1 MDNGKTPIIQ
11 TKRLLLRE
19 MESGDFDA
27 LYAVLADSDIMQHYP
42 YTFDAA
48 RVHRWIDSN
57 MERYRVYGFGL
68 WAVCLRSTG
77 EMIGDCGLS
86 MQAIDGTICPEI
98 GYHIARAHQRQGY
111 AKEAARACRDWAFTH
126 TPLQV
131 LYSYMKAANEASR
144 ATAQA
149 NGMRLVRTFTD
160 AEGEISTAYAVTHAE
175 WQADQ
180 SEIWERLYR
189 AALAVQKDRKVSNY
203 IDAGGV
209 AAAIQSA
216 SGKIYTGVCVDT
228 CSTLGI
234 CAERNAIFNM
244 LANGEDRLARV
255 LAVMPDG
262 KTGAPCGAC
271 RELMVQLMPED
282 YAGVEIMLDY
292 TQKKVITLGELT
304 PEWWI

>member
-86 MQAIDGTICPEI
+86 MQAIDGIICPEI

-111 AKEAARACRDWAFTH
+111 AKEAARACRDWAFAH
-126 TPLQV
+126 TPFRRLF
-131 LYSYMKAANEASR
+131 SYLKRDNLPSA

-149 NGMRLVRTFTD
+149 IGMRYLSDFTD
-160 AEGEISTAYAVTHAE
+160 AEGERSAVYAIRREDWEALRKPPQNPTL
-175 WQADQ
+175 DQ
-180 SEIWERLYR
+180 
-189 AALAVQKDRKVSNY
+189 
-203 IDAGGV
+203 GGP
-209 AAAIQSA
+209 
-216 SGKIYTGVCVDT
+216 
-228 CSTLGI
+228 L
-234 CAERNAIFNM
+234 
-244 LANGEDRLARV
+244 
-255 LAVMPDG
+255 
-262 KTGAPCGAC
+262 
-271 RELMVQLMPED
+271 
-282 YAGVEIMLDY
+282 
-292 TQKKVITLGELT
+292 
-304 PEWWI
+304 